1 LPKLPAIG
9 TKKKHLEDLTEGQ
22 RKLPEKV
29 VVENE
34 PNKEIM
40 EISGVP
46 EEHREV
52 CPTNFKIIEMKV
64 I

>member
-1 LPKLPAIG
+1 
-9 TKKKHLEDLTEGQ
+9 
-22 RKLPEKV
+22 LPEKV